1 MSAQGSS
8 VCQPKIQVEYNTTAK
23 SGVKPKKEY
32 QLIIVYMWK
41 ETLRLSLPCS
51 SLPSLR
57 LNGANHSRTNVY
69 PRIVSLP
76 TQIQVEY
83 NTTTKSGVKPKKEY
97 QLIIVYMLK
106 ETLKKDDS

>member
-1 MSAQGSS
+1 MGQIIMSAQGSS

-32 QLIIVYMWK
+32 QLIIVYMLK

-51 SLPSLR
+51 SLPSPK
-57 LNGANHSRTNVY
+57 LNGANHLRTNVC

-76 TQIQVEY
+76 TQNPSEVQHYSQKWSKTQKGISTYNRLHVER
-83 NTTTKSGVKPKKEY
+83 NS
-97 QLIIVYMLK
+97 
-106 ETLKKDDS
+106 